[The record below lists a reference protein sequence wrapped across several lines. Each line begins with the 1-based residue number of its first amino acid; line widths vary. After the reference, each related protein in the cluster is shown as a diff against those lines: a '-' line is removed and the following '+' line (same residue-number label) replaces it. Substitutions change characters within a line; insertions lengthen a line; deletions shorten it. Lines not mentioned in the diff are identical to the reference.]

1 MQSADRHNAIKTCK
15 RCRRQRRVHTHHPA
29 DKMPARR
36 MASQPHGP
44 AGNVGKCVYSGHHFT
59 GDLCNARV
67 RCQRIADHGNSPS
80 LCRCAAGKMREVIF
94 GKGQP
99 IAAMD
104 DDEETLFRARSA
116 IGPEQIIA
124 LARRRSIGLVECRVG
139 GVATEGG

>member
-1 MQSADRHNAIKTCK
+1 MAFHARKPPLGHSRSMLRHL
-15 RCRRQRRVHTHHPA
+15 
-29 DKMPARR
+29 
-36 MASQPHGP
+36 
-44 AGNVGKCVYSGHHFT
+44 AGG
-59 GDLCNARV
+59 
-67 RCQRIADHGNSPS
+67 
-80 LCRCAAGKMREVIF
+80 CRCAAGKMREVIF